1 MGKAHAWPHARL
13 CELCRGHL
21 GEEHMEADIQPARYS
36 PCCGPRPEWGLPRGR
51 GTFCYFHKVP
61 YRLGWP
67 DSRGE
72 VSRERDFICRGES
85 AEAGWC
91 QWGGLD
97 LHSDQEGLKWS
108 TVWDQDWKEMM

>member
-1 MGKAHAWPHARL
+1 
-13 CELCRGHL
+13 
-21 GEEHMEADIQPARYS
+21 MEADIQPARCS
-36 PCCGPRPEWGLPRGR
+36 PRCGPHPERGLPRGR

-97 LHSDQEGLKWS
+97 LHSDQEGLKLEHSLGPRLGGNDVNGKAEHWATS
-108 TVWDQDWKEMM
+108 WTL